1 MQQGSSEALAVRPA
15 VPEDAQTVAGFQILM
30 ARETEGMELDPE
42 TVSQGVAAVFADRS
56 KGEYYVAVETGE
68 RNDRSERIV
77 GCLMVTP
84 EWSDWRN
91 GTVLWIQS
99 VYVVPEMRGRGI
111 YRLLYEHMQARVAAS
126 SALRGIRLY
135 VDKRNTAAQGV
146 YARLGMTRE
155 HYELFEWMKE

>member
-1 MQQGSSEALAVRPA
+1 MQQESSEDLAVRPA
-15 VPEDAQTVAGFQILM
+15 VPEDAPVIAGFQILM

-42 TVSQGVAAVFADRS
+42 TVDRGVAAVFADRS
-56 KGEYYVAVETGE
+56 KGEYFVAETKE
-68 RNDRSERIV
+68 RVV

-99 VYVVPEMRGRGI
+99 VYVVSEMRGRGV
-111 YRLLYEHMQARVAAS
+111 YRLLYEHMQARVTAS
-126 SALRGIRLY
+126 PALRGIRLY

-146 YARLGMTRE
+146 YTRLGMTRE
-155 HYELFEWMKE
+155 HYELFEWMKA

>member
-1 MQQGSSEALAVRPA
+1 MQSRSSEDILVRPA
-15 VPEDAQTVAGFQILM
+15 VPEDAPIIAGFQILM
-30 ARETEGMELDPE
+30 ARETEDMKLDPE
-42 TVSQGVAAVFADRS
+42 TVDRGVAAVFADRS
-56 KGEYYVAVETGE
+56 KGEYFVATSGE
-68 RNDRSERIV
+68 RVV
-77 GCLMVTP
+77 GCLLVTP

-99 VYVVPEMRGRGI
+99 VYVIPEMRGRGV
-111 YRLLYEHMQARVAAS
+111 YRLLYEHVQARVAES
-126 SALRGIRLY
+126 PALRGIRLY

>member
-1 MQQGSSEALAVRPA
+1 MQQESSGDLAVRPA
-15 VPEDAQTVAGFQILM
+15 RPEDAPVVAGFQILM
-30 ARETEGMELDPE
+30 AGETEGMELDPE

-56 KGEYYVAVETGE
+56 KGEYFVAETGE
-68 RNDRSERIV
+68 RVV

-99 VYVVPEMRGRGI
+99 VYVVPEMRGRGV
-111 YRLLYEHMQARVAAS
+111 YRLLYEHMQARVMAS
-126 SALRGIRLY
+126 PALRGIRLY

-146 YARLGMTRE
+146 YVRLGMTRE